1 MVSTDGGGT
10 ISEFPLR
17 CYSGVAQQRYES
29 SATTRCSR
37 GGVQAIQPREPA
49 FGAGDQTS
57 GPANTLFFNESL
69 NGGNDGL
76 FGTLTPIATDINT
89 GNGQ

>member
-1 MVSTDGGGT
+1 MTGLWG
-10 ISEFPLR
+10 L
-17 CYSGVAQQRYES
+17 
-29 SATTRCSR
+29 
-37 GGVQAIQPREPA
+37 A

-57 GPANTLFFNESL
+57 GPANTLFFNEGL

-76 FGTLTPIATDINT
+76 FGTLTPIAADIDP

>member
-1 MVSTDGGGT
+1 VLPGLWG
-10 ISEFPLR
+10 L
-17 CYSGVAQQRYES
+17 
-29 SATTRCSR
+29 
-37 GGVQAIQPREPA
+37 A

-57 GPANTLFFNESL
+57 GPANTLFFNEGP

-76 FGTLTPIATDINT
+76 FGTLTPIAADIDP

>member
-1 MVSTDGGGT
+1 MAFDAVTGQFQGK
-10 ISEFPLR
+10 LR
-17 CYSGVAQQRYES
+17 DQKNNSLALKGLW
-29 SATTRCSR
+29 
-37 GGVQAIQPREPA
+37 GLG

-57 GPANTLFFNESL
+57 GPANTLFFNQGL

-76 FGTLTPIATDINT
+76 FGTLTPIAADIES